1 MTSKFKALTENI
13 PQSSSE
19 GSTEAKVQPSSRLV
33 GMTTVVKATPPMTTT
48 PTTSKST
55 LTTGKKGLPSERAVL
70 SAMMFKAAVGRLR
83 KDGLV
88 KSYRV
93 LSEDKT
99 TVVQFVISLPAEL
112 WTESLDL
119 QVLSEPTTE
128 AK

>member
-1 MTSKFKALTENI
+1 MTSKFKAQTGNTQLL
-13 PQSSSE
+13 SSE
-19 GSTEAKVQPSSRLV
+19 GNTEAKARPSSRLV
-33 GMTTVVKATPPMTTT
+33 GMTTVEKATPLMTIT

-70 SAMMFKAAVGRLR
+70 SAMMFKAAVGRLK

-99 TVVQFVISLPAEL
+99 TVTQIVISLPAEL

-119 QVLSEPTTE
+119 RVLSEPTTE